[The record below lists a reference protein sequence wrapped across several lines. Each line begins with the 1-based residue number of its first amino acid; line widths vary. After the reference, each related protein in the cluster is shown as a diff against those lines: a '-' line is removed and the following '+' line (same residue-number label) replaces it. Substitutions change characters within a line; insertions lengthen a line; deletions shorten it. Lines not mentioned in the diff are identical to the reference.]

1 MVATALLLLLVSVF
15 FQAAFAAYQIVQDYS
30 GDAFWQGFDF
40 FTDPDPTDGLVQFQ
54 SLEAANSSG
63 IAGFIDGGNASF
75 AIYMG
80 VDTEKV
86 APEGRAAVRVTSSQ
100 SFQHGLVIADIV
112 HMPGGVCGTW
122 PAFWMVGSDW
132 PNNGEIDIVEGVNDQ
147 PTNSMTLHTS
157 EGPVISDRTDFSG
170 QVITSN
176 CDINAPDQPMNA
188 GCSIGDI
195 SNLTF
200 GPEFNEA
207 GGGVF
212 ATEWS
217 SDFIKIWFFPR
228 GSFPSDIV
236 SSSPNPSANWGTPNS
251 LFQGQFNIDDHFR
264 NLQIVFDTTFCGQW
278 AGAAWDTSTC
288 ASLAPT
294 CEEYVANNPADFADA
309 YWAINTLQVFQDDG
323 AGSGNVNANP
333 GKAKRGA
340 AGTHI
345 LAGEVFQSRSAKAIL
360 PIYL

>member
-1 MVATALLLLLVSVF
+1 LQVKETTLNMTPTTFLLLLVSMF
-15 FQAAFAAYQIVQDYS
+15 FQAASAAYQVVQDYS

-40 FTDPDPTDGLVQFQ
+40 FTDPDPTDGHVQFQ
-54 SLEAANSSG
+54 SLESANSSG

-122 PAFWMVGSDW
+122 PAFWMLGSDW

-157 EGPVISDRTDFSG
+157 EGPVISNGTDFSG
-170 QVITSN
+170 EVITLN
-176 CDINAPDQPMNA
+176 CDVNAPDQPTNA

-195 SNLTF
+195 SDLTF
-200 GPEFNEA
+200 GPGFNEA

-236 SSSPNPSANWGTPNS
+236 SSSPDPSANWGTPNS
-251 LFQGQFNIDDHFR
+251 LFQGQFNIDDHFK
-264 NLQIVFDTTFCGQW
+264 NLQIVFDTTFCGQVSVS
-278 AGAAWDTSTC
+278 AHSD
-288 ASLAPT
+288 
-294 CEEYVANNPADFADA
+294 VACMLIQTF
-309 YWAINTLQVFQDDG
+309 L
-323 AGSGNVNANP
+323 
-333 GKAKRGA
+333 
-340 AGTHI
+340 
-345 LAGEVFQSRSAKAIL
+345 
-360 PIYL
+360 

>member
-1 MVATALLLLLVSVF
+1 LQVKETTLNMTPTTFLLLLVSMF
-15 FQAAFAAYQIVQDYS
+15 FQAASAAYQVVQDYS

-40 FTDPDPTDGLVQFQ
+40 FTDPDPTDGHVQFQ
-54 SLEAANSSG
+54 SLESANSSG

-80 VDTEKV
+80 VDTEKI

-122 PAFWMVGSDW
+122 PAFWMLGSDW
-132 PNNGEIDIVEGVNDQ
+132 PKNGEIDIVEGVNDQ

-157 EGPVISDRTDFSG
+157 EGPVISNGTDFSG
-170 QVITSN
+170 EVITLN
-176 CDINAPDQPMNA
+176 CDVNAPDQPTNA

-195 SNLTF
+195 SDLTF
-200 GPEFNEA
+200 GPGFNEA

-251 LFQGQFNIDDHFR
+251 LFQGQFNIDDHFK
-264 NLQIVFDTTFCGQW
+264 NLQIVFDTTFCGQV
-278 AGAAWDTSTC
+278 SV
-288 ASLAPT
+288 SAPSG
-294 CEEYVANNPADFADA
+294 CCMHADSDVPLVGWRNVEYLVLRLFS
-309 YWAINTLQVFQDDG
+309 INL
-323 AGSGNVNANP
+323 
-333 GKAKRGA
+333 RGIRRQQPRRLCRCLL
-340 AGTHI
+340 GDQYPT
-345 LAGEVFQSRSAKAIL
+345 GL
-360 PIYL
+360 PR